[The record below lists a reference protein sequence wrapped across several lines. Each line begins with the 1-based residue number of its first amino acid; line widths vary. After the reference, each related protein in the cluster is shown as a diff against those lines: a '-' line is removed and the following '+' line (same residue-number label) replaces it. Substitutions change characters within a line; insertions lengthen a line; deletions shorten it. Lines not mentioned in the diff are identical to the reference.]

1 MQNKVR
7 KGLSNKF
14 YLNSCRNDCIQI
26 KVIGIINTMAFQK
39 ARLYAEKL
47 HQHLAF
53 KFSMPQIIEMFQM
66 EWHEYIL
73 NMKRVINCH

>member
-7 KGLSNKF
+7 KGLSDKF
-14 YLNSCRNDCIQI
+14 YLNSCRNDYIQI
-26 KVIGIINTMAFQK
+26 KVIGIINTIAFQK

-73 NMKRVINCH
+73 KMKRVINCH